1 MKKDKVFYDES
12 IINREKVI
20 VRVSLIGIL
29 FNVLLSGVKAVIG
42 ITANSISVLLDAVN
56 NLSDALSS
64 IITIIGTYLAGKPA
78 DKKHPLGYG
87 RIEYLTGMFVA
98 AIVIYAGLTSMV
110 ESVKKIFKPE
120 FPDYSYISLVIIVIG
135 VFVKLFLGLYTR
147 KKGKDVNSGSLFASG
162 SDALFDAVLS
172 TSVLIAAII
181 YIKTGL
187 SIEAYIGALISC
199 FIIKAGCEMMMETLN
214 EILGTRID
222 KELSKKLKSLIME
235 EEAVLGVYDL
245 FINNYGPNK
254 DYASVH
260 IELPDTMTV
269 EDVDVI
275 TRRIQTRVF
284 TETGIVLTGVGVY
297 SFNTR
302 DDEAADIR
310 NKVFEKVMS
319 HDWALQMHGFYV
331 DIKEKNM
338 RFDVV
343 MSFEI
348 NRSEGLK
355 ILYSELNEMYEG
367 FTIIISAD
375 EDLSD

>member
-1 MKKDKVFYDES
+1 MKKDNVFYDES
-12 IINREKVI
+12 ILNREKVI

-29 FNVLLSGVKAVIG
+29 FNVILSGVKAVIG

-120 FPDYSYISLVIIVIG
+120 LPDYSYISLVIIVIG

-260 IELPDTMTV
+260 IELPDALTV
-269 EDVDVI
+269 EDVDII
-275 TRRIQTRVF
+275 TRRIQSRVF
-284 TETGIVLTGVGVY
+284 AETGIVLTGVGVY

-310 NKVFEKVMS
+310 NKVFKIVMS

-367 FTIIISAD
+367 YTIIISAD

>member
-1 MKKDKVFYDES
+1 MGKENVFYEEGVV
-12 IINREKVI
+12 NREKTI
-20 VRVSLIGIL
+20 VRVSIAGIL
-29 FNVLLSGVKAVIG
+29 FNVLLSAVKAIIG

-64 IITIIGTYLAGKPA
+64 VITIIGTFLAGKPA

-120 FPDYSYISLVIIVIG
+120 LPDYSYISLVIIVIG

-260 IELPDTMTV
+260 IELPDTLTV
-269 EDVDVI
+269 EDVDII
-275 TRRIQTRVF
+275 TRRIQSRVF
-284 TETGIVLTGVGVY
+284 AETGIVLTGVGVY

-348 NRSEGLK
+348 DRNEGLK

-367 FTIIISAD
+367 YTIIISAD

>member
-1 MKKDKVFYDES
+1 MGKENVFYEEGVV
-12 IINREKVI
+12 NREKTI
-20 VRVSLIGIL
+20 VRVSIAGIL
-29 FNVLLSGVKAVIG
+29 FNVLLSAVKAIIG

-64 IITIIGTYLAGKPA
+64 VITIIGTFLAGKPA

-98 AIVIYAGLTSMV
+98 ALVIYAGLTSIS
-110 ESVKKIFKPE
+110 ESIKKIIHPE
-120 FPDYSYISLVIIVIG
+120 LPDYSFLSLILIAIG
-135 VFVKLFLGLYTR
+135 VFVKLGLGLYTR
-147 KKGKDVNSGSLFASG
+147 KKGREVNSGSLVASG

-172 TSVLIAAII
+172 TSVLVAAII
-181 YIKTGL
+181 YIETGF
-187 SIEAYIGALISC
+187 SVEAYIGAVISC
-199 FIIKAGCEMMMETLN
+199 FIIKAGCEMMLETLN

-222 KELSKKLKSLIME
+222 KELSDKIKSIIME
-235 EEAVLGVYDL
+235 EEVVRGVYDL

-269 EDVDVI
+269 EEVDI
-275 TRRIQTRVF
+275 LTRRIQARVF
-284 TETGIVLTGVGVY
+284 TEKGIVLTGVGVY
-297 SFNTR
+297 SFNTKN
-302 DDEAADIR
+302 DEVAEIR

-319 HDWALQMHGFYV
+319 HDWALQTHGFYV
-331 DIKEKNM
+331 DLKEKNM

-348 NRSEGLK
+348 DRNEGLK

-367 FTIIISAD
+367 YTIIISAD

>member
-1 MKKDKVFYDES
+1 MGKENVFYEEGVV
-12 IINREKVI
+12 NREKTI
-20 VRVSLIGIL
+20 VRVSIVGIL
-29 FNVLLSGVKAVIG
+29 FNVLLSAVKAIIG

-64 IITIIGTYLAGKPA
+64 VITIIGTFLAGKPA

-120 FPDYSYISLVIIVIG
+120 LPDYSYISLVIIVIG

-260 IELPDTMTV
+260 IELPDTLTV
-269 EDVDVI
+269 EDVDII
-275 TRRIQTRVF
+275 TRRIQSRVF
-284 TETGIVLTGVGVY
+284 AETGIVLTGVGVY

-348 NRSEGLK
+348 DRNEGLK

-367 FTIIISAD
+367 YTIIISAD

>member
-1 MKKDKVFYDES
+1 MGKENVFYEEGVV
-12 IINREKVI
+12 NREKTI
-20 VRVSLIGIL
+20 VRVSIAGIL
-29 FNVLLSGVKAVIG
+29 FNVLLSAVKAIIG

-64 IITIIGTYLAGKPA
+64 VITIIGTFLAGKPA

-120 FPDYSYISLVIIVIG
+120 LPDYSYISLVIIVIG

-199 FIIKAGCEMMMETLN
+199 FIIKAGCEMMLETLN

-222 KELSKKLKSLIME
+222 KELSDKIKSIIME
-235 EEAVLGVYDL
+235 EEVVRGVYDL

-269 EDVDVI
+269 EEVDI
-275 TRRIQTRVF
+275 LTRRIQARVF

-297 SFNTR
+297 SFNTKN
-302 DDEAADIR
+302 DEVAEIR

-319 HDWALQMHGFYV
+319 HDWALQTHGFYV
-331 DIKEKNM
+331 DLKEKNM

-348 NRSEGLK
+348 DRNEGLK

-367 FTIIISAD
+367 YTIIITAD